1 MVSTLTWVLAGVLL
15 YTLVAMA
22 LRAQGKIPE
31 YIRVQGPIT
40 TIHTKRGRAFL
51 NWLASPRRF
60 WRAWGNF
67 GVGIALVVMIGM
79 FVTVLLAGIRSF
91 SQPQATPVRN
101 PQNVLVIPGVNDFL
115 PVAAA
120 PEIVFGLVAGLVV
133 HEGGHGLLCRVE
145 DIDIDSMGLA
155 LFAFI
160 PIGAFVEPSEESRNR
175 ANRGAQTRMF
185 AAGVTN
191 NFAITLVA
199 FLLLFGPIIGSI
211 TVVSGVPVGK
221 TFPGSAAESAGIEGG
236 DVITSVD
243 GQPVA
248 NASELDSVLVNT
260 TDRTVSVE
268 RKDAPA
274 VTVNRTLM
282 ITRAVPGVLD
292 GHAGESGVNLSGAT
306 PPTITAVNGTAVYTE
321 QGFADA
327 IQNRSLVTVST
338 TAGNATFP
346 VGAYVT
352 RASAGDPLD
361 EADAPTNGTPIVI
374 TEFGETRITDTATLQ
389 TALAQHDAGD
399 EVTVEAYVLED
410 ERARPVT
417 YNVSL
422 VQDPDGEGAYL
433 GVFLQGGTSGLAVND
448 FGIDIYPAEG
458 FLGLLG
464 GGSGPLGGLTDG
476 SFVRQVFAVLLL
488 PFISVLDPNFS
499 YNFAGFVPEV
509 VGFYTVEGPLAALGG
524 GVFTLAN
531 VTFWTAWINL
541 QLGMFNLVPAFPLDG
556 GHILRTSTEAVISR
570 LPIEGGRRLT
580 TAVTISISLVMLA
593 GLFLMIFGP
602 GLLAST

>member
-1 MVSTLTWVLAGVLL
+1 MVRTLTWVLAGVLL

-22 LRAQGKIPE
+22 LRARGRIPE

-51 NWLASPRRF
+51 DWLASPRRL

-67 GVGIALVVMIGM
+67 GVGIALVTMIGM
-79 FVTVLLAGIRSF
+79 FVTVLFAGVRSVTE
-91 SQPQATPVRN
+91 PQATPVRN

-120 PEIVFGLVAGLVV
+120 PEIVFGLVAGLIV

-160 PIGAFVEPSEESRNR
+160 PIGAFVEPSEESRNE

-199 FLLLFGPIIGSI
+199 FLLLFGPIAGAIS
-211 TVVSGVPVGK
+211 VVDGAPVGK
-221 TFPGSAAESAGIEGG
+221 SFPGSAAQDAGIERG
-236 DVITSVD
+236 DVITGVG

-248 NASELDSVLVNT
+248 NASELDAVLENT
-260 TDRTVSVE
+260 TDRTVEVE
-268 RKDAPA
+268 RREGS
-274 VTVNRTLM
+274 TVRVDRKLM
-282 ITRAVPGVLD
+282 ITRAIPGVLD
-292 GHAGESGVNLSGAT
+292 GWPGESGVDISGDT
-306 PPTITAVNGTAVYTE
+306 PPTITAVNGTPVYTE
-321 QGFADA
+321 QGFSEAV
-327 IQNRSLVTVST
+327 QNRPVATVST

-352 RASAGDPLD
+352 RASEGDPL
-361 EADAPTNGTPIVI
+361 AAAGAPTNGTAVVI
-374 TEFGETRITDTATLQ
+374 TQFGGERITDTGALQ
-389 TALAQHDAGD
+389 TALSSHEPGD
-399 EVTVEAYVLED
+399 EVTIEAYVLD
-410 ERARPVT
+410 GERPRATT
-417 YNVSL
+417 YNVTL
-422 VQDPDGEGAYL
+422 TEDDDGSAYL
-433 GVFLQGGTSGLAVND
+433 GVFLQGGTSGVAVND
-448 FGIDIYPAEG
+448 FGIDTYPAEG

-464 GGSGPLGGLTDG
+464 GGNGPAGESIGFIQQIF
-476 SFVRQVFAVLLL
+476 FVLVL
-488 PFISVLDPNFS
+488 PFASVIVPNLS
-499 YNFAGFVPEV
+499 YNFAGFLPSV
-509 VGFYTVEGPLAALGG
+509 VGFYTIEGPLSVFGG
-524 GVFTLAN
+524 WVFTLAN
-531 VTFWTAWINL
+531 VMFWTAWINL
-541 QLGMFNLVPAFPLDG
+541 QLGLFNLVPSFPLDG
-556 GHILRTSTEAVISR
+556 GHILRASTEALISR

-580 TAVTISISLVMLA
+580 TAVTISISLVMIA

-602 GLLAST
+602 GLLAGMGS